1 MAIKAGSIIHTG
13 QGLLLERLQN
23 AGPGTVNINS
33 EKIYELGNYQ
43 SVATIRDI
51 PDLTF
56 SMESF
61 DVTTDIE
68 SILVDRDPADPTP
81 INLASARLLNVLTQ
95 FKPGQKAPAAFEI
108 AKSVT
113 IPALALE
120 SASYRFGLR
129 DSATQTFSLRGDS
142 IYYNQGAAYIDE
154 FAGTG
159 VAGQQVAITHPA
171 YEFVDGSG
179 PRRILAIV
187 IGSKR
192 LSFGPDYTETYGA
205 IVSEATTV
213 TATLLEPVPVDETIR
228 VMYSSPDTLI
238 YPQSVHTPATL
249 KPAAIRGK
257 DIDVF
262 IGAYDPDDI
271 PGSQANKWTGVQ
283 AVTIDW
289 RVTLETEEEFG
300 NYSAVS
306 RDFDVPEVSGT
317 IDVMPRDPEDFFRK
331 VRQITGVTSSTQS
344 IGAATA
350 VPLEMHVVLK
360 DGENGGIP
368 LKRLSVTD
376 ARFKIPS
383 YSPRPNTS
391 VTITMEWESDTGA
404 LLISRDLTAPRVIE
418 LTPAEGEVADEVVIS
433 GVNFVGVT
441 AVEFGGVPATSF
453 TASGDRSITAV
464 VPAGTG
470 TVDVTVTNGKGESTV
485 TQAGKFTYA

>member
-1 MAIKAGSIIHTG
+1 MAMKAGSIIHTG

-68 SILVDRDPADPTP
+68 SILVDRPAEDPTP

-95 FKPGQKAPAAFEI
+95 FKPGQKAPNAFDV

-129 DSATQTFSLRGDS
+129 ESATQTFSLRGDS

-154 FAGTG
+154 FAGSG
-159 VAGQQVAITHPA
+159 IAGQEVVTSEPA
-171 YEFVDGSG
+171 YEFIDGSG

-187 IGSKR
+187 IGAKR
-192 LSFGPDYTETYGA
+192 LSYGPDYTEEYGTLLDGA
-205 IVSEATTV
+205 AEV
-213 TATLLEPVPVDETIR
+213 TATLLEAVPVTETIR
-228 VMYSSPDTLI
+228 VMYSSPTVLV
-238 YPQSVHTPATL
+238 YPQSVHTPATV

-257 DIDVF
+257 DIDVYV
-262 IGAYDPDDI
+262 GDYDPDDI
-271 PGSQANKWTGVQ
+271 PGSQVNKWTGVQ
-283 AVTIDW
+283 AVTVDW

-317 IDVMPRDPEDFFRK
+317 VDLMPRDAEDLFRK
-331 VRQITGVTSSTQS
+331 IRQITGVESATRS
-344 IGAATA
+344 IGATTA
-350 VPLEMHVVLK
+350 VPLQLHVVLK

-368 LKRLSVTD
+368 LKRLSCKD
-376 ARFKIPS
+376 ARFKVPA

-391 VTITMEWESDTGA
+391 VTITLEWESDSGE
-404 LLISRDLTAPRVIE
+404 LLISRDLTAPRVVT
-418 LTPAEGEVADEVVIS
+418 LTPDEAAPAATVVIS

-441 AVEFGGVPATSF
+441 AVLFGAVPATSY
-453 TASGDRSITAV
+453 TVNGDRSITAV

-470 TVDVTVTNGKGESTV
+470 TVDVKVTNAKGDSVV
-485 TQAGKFTYA
+485 TSAGKFTYV